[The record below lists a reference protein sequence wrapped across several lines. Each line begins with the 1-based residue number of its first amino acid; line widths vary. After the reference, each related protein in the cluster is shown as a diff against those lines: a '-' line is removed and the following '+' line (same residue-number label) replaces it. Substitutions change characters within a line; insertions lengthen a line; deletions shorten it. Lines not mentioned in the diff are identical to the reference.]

1 MRLVFLGPPGAGK
14 GTQAAEMVK
23 KYTIAHISTGDML
36 RAAAQE
42 GTPLG
47 LKAKGFMEAGQ
58 LVPDE
63 VTIGL
68 VEERIQKDDCKAGF
82 LLDGFP
88 RTPVQA
94 DALGDILDKLGIKLD
109 AVINLK
115 VPMEKLM
122 TRLTGRRV
130 CKKCGSTFHV
140 AFHQPKQEGICDNCG
155 DPLVQRSDDTEKTVK
170 NRLDVYEKQTAP
182 LIDYYQKKGL
192 LVDVDG
198 DQPMDVVLTAIGNA
212 VKGAQ

>member
-1 MRLVFLGPPGAGK
+1 MRVIFLGPPGAGK
-14 GTQAAEMVK
+14 GTQAAAMVK
-23 KYTIAHISTGDML
+23 TYHIAHISTGDML

-68 VEERIQKDDCKAGF
+68 VEERIQKSDCKDGF

-94 DALGDILDKLGIKLD
+94 DALADILARLGLKLD
-109 AVINLK
+109 AVLNLQ
-115 VPMEKLM
+115 VPAEKLM
-122 TRLTGRRV
+122 TRLTGRRI
-130 CKKCGSTFHV
+130 CKNCGATFHI
-140 AFHQPKQEGICDNCG
+140 AFHVPKVADTCDNCG
-155 DPLVQRSDDTEKTVK
+155 QPLIQRSDDTEATVK
-170 NRLDVYEKQTAP
+170 NRLAVYEEQTAP
-182 LIDYYQKKGL
+182 LIAYYREKGL
-192 LVDVDG
+192 LVDIDG
-198 DQPMDVVLTAIGNA
+198 DQAMDKVLTDIDA
-212 VKGAQ
+212 VLKR